1 MAVAL
6 DLASDDPYISGNAI
20 QLEQVFINLLNN
32 AKDAVEAVPTK
43 RITIRTVVQDRRS
56 VRVTMQDTG
65 GGSDAA
71 VQDRIFDPFYT
82 TKPVGRGTGL
92 GLSIT
97 YGIIQ
102 DHHGTV
108 TVASAPG
115 QGTTFTLQLPLA
127 QAP

>member
-1 MAVAL
+1 V
-6 DLASDDPYISGNAI
+6 
-20 QLEQVFINLLNN
+20 
-32 AKDAVEAVPTK
+32 
-43 RITIRTVVQDRRS
+43 TI
-56 VRVTMQDTG
+56 QDTG
-65 GGSDAA
+65 VGIDVA

-82 TKPVGRGTGL
+82 TKPVGQGTGL

-115 QGTTFTLQLPLA
+115 QGTTFTLQFLLA
-127 QAP
+127 QAS